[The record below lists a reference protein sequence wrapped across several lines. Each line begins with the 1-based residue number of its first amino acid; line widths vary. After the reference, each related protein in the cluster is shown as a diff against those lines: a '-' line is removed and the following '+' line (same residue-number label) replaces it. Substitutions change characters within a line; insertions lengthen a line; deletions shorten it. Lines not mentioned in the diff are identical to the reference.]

1 MPLNG
6 TPGLRTKL
14 VTIQQ
19 VTDSKGPSG
28 RPVETWTVLCQAWM
42 EREDASLRPDM
53 AEHYTT
59 AQQFSR
65 SDVIWRMPYQANMD
79 PEVINVPKRRR
90 LLYGGRVYDIVSA
103 TPIGQHAKIE
113 LTTMANTAVPA

>member
-28 RPVETWTVLCQAWM
+28 RPVETWITLCQAWM
-42 EREDASLRPDM
+42 ERDDLTGT
-53 AEHYTT
+53 EHYTT
-59 AQQFSR
+59 AQEFSR
-65 SDVIWRMPYQANMD
+65 SDVIWRMPYQSNMD
-79 PEVINVPKRRR
+79 PESLNEPKTRR
-90 LLYGGRVYDIVSA
+90 LLYAGRVYDIVSA
-103 TPIGQHAKIE
+103 VPIGQHAKIE
-113 LTTMANTAVPA
+113 LTTLANTAVPA